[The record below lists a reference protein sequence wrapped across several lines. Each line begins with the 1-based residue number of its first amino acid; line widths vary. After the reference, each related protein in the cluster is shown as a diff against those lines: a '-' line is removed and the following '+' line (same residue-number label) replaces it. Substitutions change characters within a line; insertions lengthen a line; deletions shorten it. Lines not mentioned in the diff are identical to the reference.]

1 MTCLMSVVDSDIDGH
16 DGILADI
23 GLSGF
28 AGDTQEILVIGL
40 FGAMIE
46 AEAASSQLTETS

>member
-1 MTCLMSVVDSDIDGH
+1 MSVVDSDIDGH

-28 AGDTQEILVIGL
+28 AGDTQEILIIDL
-40 FGAMIE
+40 FGGMIE
-46 AEAASSQLTETS
+46 AESASFQLTETSS